1 MADFINSVAVQ
12 SGAGPAAGER
22 PKPVPA
28 DERSE
33 LGIRFEK
40 MLWAEMLRHT
50 GLEKAMT
57 QSGGQSAAAFT
68 QFMIESIAEDI
79 ARRSPLGLDP
89 VGSRAGQTYA
99 ALNTEAA
106 VDAGERD

>member
-1 MADFINSVAVQ
+1 MADFMNTIAVQ
-12 SGAGPAAGER
+12 SGAGPAAGHR
-22 PKPVPA
+22 PKPAAA

-68 QFMIESIAEDI
+68 QFMIEAIAEDI

-89 VGSRAGQTYA
+89 IGSRAGPAYA
-99 ALNTEAA
+99 ALETEAA
-106 VDAGERD
+106 VNAGERD